1 MLLWYL
7 QRRYHRDLVIDWAES
22 QVHVL
27 FFSTSLTARDVW
39 ETQRPSAP
47 PCDFSVILFK
57 LYCQEASSRPGKPRA
72 LHGLGWRISGG
83 SRHQTLG
90 FWPTPLP
97 FNHHHTPNI
106 DPRIVWFVLYQ
117 IVDPRKWNVNSFYL
131 KFVNIKS
138 TCFLKMKEQTELQCR
153 CTSCTPLR
161 T

>member
-1 MLLWYL
+1 MIPAKTVPQITCDRLSWESGPCSVL
-7 QRRYHRDLVIDWAES
+7 QH
-22 QVHVL
+22 
-27 FFSTSLTARDVW
+27 FSNSTWCLGNQATII
-39 ETQRPSAP
+39 P
-47 PCDFSVILFK
+47 PCDFSVILLK

-72 LHGLGWRISGG
+72 LHGLGWEISGG
-83 SRHQTLG
+83 SRQQTLS

-97 FNHHHTPNI
+97 FNHDHTPNI
-106 DPRIVWFVLYQ
+106 DPRIVWFMLYQ